1 MAIKTIVGITPY
13 WYTPE
18 TEKEESNPARFRLVP
33 LNSEQ
38 LDQAMEGAK
47 IEDNGLSRLTPTGI
61 RSALVAGISE
71 WENVES
77 ESGALP
83 CIPANH
89 KYLPWVLRLSLAS
102 EIVNSAMLRE
112 GDLKN

>member
-13 WYTPE
+13 WYTPDE
-18 TEKEESNPARFRLVP
+18 EKEESNPARFRLVP

-47 IEDNGLSRLTPTGI
+47 IEGDGLLRLTPNGI
-61 RSALVAGISE
+61 RAALAAGISE
-71 WENVES
+71 WENVASDE
-77 ESGALP
+77 GALP
-83 CIPANH
+83 CIQANH
-89 KYLPWVLRLSLAS
+89 KYLPWVLRMSLAS